1 MHAMTYDRRRLR
13 NSAVTLLY
21 IAFLLGQTAKVVGQ
35 TYPVSGPT
43 QTVQSSRAPVKV
55 GLPNAFPAS
64 FDRLIVQPQVEVGGT
79 IPGPAYDLDPSRFA
93 SQRPSADLSSSDP
106 SLLQPEF
113 LSPVEALP
121 SPMSPVS
128 PQATRSLVPIEPSEA
143 VPLFESI
150 VGNTTPAIPKRSV
163 FARSSSGEGLGR
175 ERLAF
180 SLFDI
185 DPAQPFN
192 NFRIRTALGYNLRLP
207 DRSEY
212 FWAKTQTGKGPPK
225 GESTIDYQAAR
236 LRMET
241 GSKKF
246 STAFEVPII
255 AIDPENNQN
264 HAGLGDLRLATKTV
278 IVQGKE
284 WMLTQFMGFQ
294 FPTGNAAAG
303 LGTGHMSMEPG
314 LLFRNQM
321 REQTWMHGE
330 FKFLFPLGSDP
341 MHGGQVLKF
350 ATGFNTVWSDTDKS
364 AWVPS
369 LELSAFSV
377 LNGMATP
384 TSGIPRAVDN
394 DAIFYIT
401 PGLHYA
407 VDRGGDFGLFDVG
420 TAVSIAMSRER
431 FTDSTWIFDMRW
443 SW

>member
-1 MHAMTYDRRRLR
+1 MHAMTFNRRKLR
-13 NSAVTLLY
+13 NSAMTLVY

-35 TYPVSGPT
+35 TVPGSGPP
-43 QTVQSSRAPVKV
+43 QTVQTSRAGVRV

-64 FDRLIVQPQVEVGGT
+64 FDRLIVQPQVEVGVT
-79 IPGPAYDLDPSRFA
+79 IPGPANELNPSRFA

-106 SLLQPEF
+106 SLPQPEF
-113 LSPVEALP
+113 LLPVEALP
-121 SPMSPVS
+121 APVS
-128 PQATRSLVPIEPSEA
+128 PQVTRSLVPIEPSEA
-143 VPLFESI
+143 MPLFESI
-150 VGNTTPAIPKRSV
+150 VGNATPAIPKRRM
-163 FARSSSGEGLGR
+163 FAARSNGEGLGR

-192 NFRIRTALGYNLRLP
+192 NFRIRTAIGYNMRLP
-207 DRSEY
+207 DRAEY

-241 GSKKF
+241 GAKKF
-246 STAFEVPII
+246 STAFEIPII

-264 HAGLGDLRLATKTV
+264 HAGLGDLRMATKTV
-278 IVQGKE
+278 IVEGKE

-294 FPTGNAAAG
+294 FATGNAAAG
-303 LGTGHMSMEPG
+303 LGTGHVSMEPG
-314 LLFRNQM
+314 FLFRNRM

-330 FKFLFPLGSDP
+330 LKFLFPLGSDP

-350 ATGFNTVWSDTDKS
+350 ATGFNTVWSNTDKS

-384 TSGIPRAVDN
+384 TDGVPRAVDN

-431 FTDSTWIFDMRW
+431 FTDSTWILDMRW

>member
-1 MHAMTYDRRRLR
+1 MQAMTYNRRKLR
-13 NSAVTLLY
+13 NSAVALVY
-21 IAFLLGQTAKVVGQ
+21 IAFLLGQTARVVGQ
-35 TYPVSGPT
+35 TYPVSGPP
-43 QTVQSSRAPVKV
+43 QTVQTSPAPVKV
-55 GLPNAFPAS
+55 GLPNAFAAS
-64 FDRLIVQPQVEVGGT
+64 FDRLIVQPQVEVRV
-79 IPGPAYDLDPSRFA
+79 IELDPNRFA

-106 SLLQPEF
+106 SLPQPEF

-121 SPMSPVS
+121 SPMSPKAPVS
-128 PQATRSLVPIEPSEA
+128 PQATSSLVPIEPSEA
-143 VPLFESI
+143 MPLFESI
-150 VGNTTPAIPKRSV
+150 VGNATPAIPNRRM
-163 FARSSSGEGLGR
+163 FGARSNGEGLGR

-192 NFRIRTALGYNLRLP
+192 NFRIRTAIGYNMRLP
-207 DRSEY
+207 DRAEY
-212 FWAKTQTGKGPPK
+212 FWAKTQTGKGPHK

-236 LRMET
+236 LRIET
-241 GSKKF
+241 GAKKF

-264 HAGLGDLRLATKTV
+264 HAGVGDLRMATKTV
-278 IVQGKE
+278 ILEGKE

-294 FPTGNAAAG
+294 FATGNAAAG
-303 LGTGHMSMEPG
+303 LGTGHVSMEPG
-314 LLFRNQM
+314 LLFRNRI

-330 FKFLFPLGSDP
+330 FKFLFPLGADP
-341 MHGGQVLKF
+341 MYGGQVLKF

-384 TSGIPRAVDN
+384 TSGIPQAVDN
-394 DAIFYIT
+394 DAMFYIT

-420 TAVSIAMSRER
+420 TAVSIATTSER